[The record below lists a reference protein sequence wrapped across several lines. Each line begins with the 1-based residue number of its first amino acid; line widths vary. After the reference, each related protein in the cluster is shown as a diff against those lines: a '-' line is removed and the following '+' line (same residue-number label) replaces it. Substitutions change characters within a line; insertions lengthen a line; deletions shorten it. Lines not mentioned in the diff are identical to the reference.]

1 VAKFSAVILGLAL
14 ALTACQ
20 GQPSEEPDVTAS
32 LSQQAPEV
40 RHDTEELA
48 RTFPALGAPVS
59 ASWIIWNNSSDESS
73 KLRLEWIDA
82 VVQVTPDT
90 MNELVERGNVED
102 LGHRPAVQK
111 VLETDLPPGPF
122 LTGVELNMRFGAVR
136 RSTRVFLDPP
146 HDTVVLQSS
155 IAGSA

>member
-1 VAKFSAVILGLAL
+1 MATFSKAVILGVAL

-20 GQPSEEPDVTAS
+20 GQPASDEAEPTT
-32 LSQQAPEV
+32 SQSAPQL

-48 RTFPALGAPVS
+48 KTFPSLGAPVS
-59 ASWIIWNNSSDESS
+59 ASWIIWNNASDETS

-82 VVQVTPDT
+82 VVQVTPET

-102 LGHRPAVQK
+102 LGHQPAVQK
-111 VLETDLPPGPF
+111 VLEPDLPPGPF

-146 HDTVVLQSS
+146 RATVVLQSS
-155 IAGSA
+155 IAGR